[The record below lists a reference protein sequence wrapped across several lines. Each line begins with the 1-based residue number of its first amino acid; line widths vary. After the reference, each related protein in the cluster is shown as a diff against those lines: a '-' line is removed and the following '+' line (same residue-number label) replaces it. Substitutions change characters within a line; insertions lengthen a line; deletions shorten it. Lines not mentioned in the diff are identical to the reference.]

1 MRLKS
6 FTAAT
11 LPEAMRLVRNEM
23 GPDAVILSSQPGENG
38 RSVRITAALEDSLL
52 DELAFSPDSN
62 RLSPID
68 EISEILTY
76 HRVPPGLFDRLIGT
90 ASALPATDTVMA
102 LAGALDSELGFAPL
116 PDRNGAGKPIMLIGP
131 PGAGKTATA
140 AKLCARTRLADGKI
154 SLITLDT
161 VKSGGLAQ
169 ISTFARILEARLE
182 PVGDIDELAEAVQA
196 CPEGHLVVIDT
207 VGANPFDDADMDH
220 LELAVSAAGAEPILV
235 LPAGGDPA
243 DCAESAMAF
252 SRAGAKQLIATKL
265 DVARRFGGILSAAQ
279 AGGLALLAA
288 GMSPNIGDGL
298 HPVNPVALAR
308 LLRPGCAS
316 AREQAEISRET
327 G

>member
-11 LPEAMRLVRNEM
+11 LPEAMRLVRNDM

-38 RSVRITAALEDSLL
+38 HSVRITAALENSPL
-52 DELAFSPDSN
+52 DELHFAPDSN
-62 RLSPID
+62 GLSPID
-68 EISEILTY
+68 EISKALTY

-90 ASALPATDTVMA
+90 ASALPAADTVMA

-116 PDRNGAGKPIMLIGP
+116 PESCKLDRPIMLIGP

-140 AKLCARTRLADGKI
+140 AKLGARARLADEKI

-169 ISTFARILEARLE
+169 ISTFARVLEARLE
-182 PVGDIDELAEAVQA
+182 PVGDIDDLAEAVRA
-196 CPEGHLVVIDT
+196 CPKEHLVVIDT

-220 LELAVSAAGAEPILV
+220 LGLAVAAAGAEPILV

-252 SRAGAKQLIATKL
+252 SRVGARQLIATKL
-265 DVARRFGGILSAAQ
+265 DVARRFGGILSAAL
-279 AGGLALLAA
+279 AGGMALLAA

-308 LLRPGCAS
+308 LLLPGRAG
-316 AREQAEISRET
+316 AQEQAEISRET